1 MYLTCP
7 TEQYLP
13 SYIAAGAEYRAAGV
27 ETYHFIDPAEHDVLG
42 WIHTLETG
50 EGLAGKYIRST
61 YLWLVDGEKFI
72 AELTVRHSLTPSL
85 RQRGGHIGY
94 GVRPGYWGCG
104 IGTRLLAM
112 GLDWIRVN
120 LPELDKT
127 LVTCRDDNLASARV
141 IEKNGGVL
149 EDIIEY
155 EGQRTRRYWI
165 EVRDKR

>member
-7 TEQYLP
+7 AKQYLP

-27 ETYHFIDPAEHDVLG
+27 ETYHFIDPAERDVLG
-42 WIHTLETG
+42 WIHTLRTG
-50 EGLAGKYIRST
+50 EGLVGRYVRCT
-61 YLWLVDGEKFI
+61 FLWLVDGDEFI
-72 AELTVRHSLTPSL
+72 GELAVRHALTPSL

-94 GVRPGYWGCG
+94 GVRPGYWGNG
-104 IGTRLLAM
+104 IGTRMLGM

-120 LPELDKT
+120 LPTLDKT
-127 LVTCRDDNLASARV
+127 LVTCRDDNCASARV

-149 EDIIEY
+149 EDVIVV

-165 EVRDKR
+165 EV